1 MMVNIDFNLYASMV
15 AATVVFVLAV
25 LISFVVWVFTHDDRV
40 EDTSGTMRWKWMC
53 VAWLIVFAF
62 MQLTKT

>member
-1 MMVNIDFNLYASMV
+1 MNIDFNLYASMV

-25 LISFVVWVFTHDDRV
+25 LISFVVWMFTLDDPL

-53 VAWLIVFAF
+53 IVWLIVFAF